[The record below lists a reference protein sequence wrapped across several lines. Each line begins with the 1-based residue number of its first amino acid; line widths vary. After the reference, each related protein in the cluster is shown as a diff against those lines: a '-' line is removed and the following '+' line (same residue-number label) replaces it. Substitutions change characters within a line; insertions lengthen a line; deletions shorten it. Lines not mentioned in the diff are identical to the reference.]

1 MCSIGIPGEIDELLK
16 KHLVILLN
24 AAVNESEVV
33 KKKKA
38 GLEDV
43 IKSEFWLDD
52 NYLDAIKK
60 EAGSPPDEV
69 ETEAPTPEN
78 PEHEV
83 YYRRD
88 GGVDEGGEFESEEE
102 SLKGEDDQGGEG
114 SIATYNTTADQA
126 ADPKDGREPDDAT
139 SMYAQRV
146 SLKKTDKLPKMF
158 YELSNSFELNLL
170 GS

>member
-1 MCSIGIPGEIDELLK
+1 MNK
-16 KHLVILLN
+16 
-24 AAVNESEVV
+24 SEVV

-52 NYLDAIKK
+52 IDLDVIKEK
-60 EAGSPPDEV
+60 AGSPSDEV

-83 YYRRD
+83 YYRRED
-88 GGVDEGGEFESEEE
+88 GGVYEDGEFEAGEE
-102 SLKGEDDQGGEG
+102 SLKGEDDQEGDG